1 MPGITL
7 EIARTHLN
15 AWLEAELACTTNQSY
30 TIGSRTL
37 TRADLAEIRNT
48 IKYWAGIVTKLEA
61 ARKYGGRNRTMRI
74 MPRDL

>member
-7 EIARTHLN
+7 EIAQKHLD

-48 IKYWAGIVTKLEA
+48 IKYWAGIVTRLEA

>member
-1 MPGITL
+1 MAGITL
-7 EIARTHLN
+7 ETAKRYLDE
-15 AWLEAELACTTNQSY
+15 WLEAELACATGQSY

-48 IKYWAGIVTKLEA
+48 IKYWEGKVAKLEA
-61 ARKYGGRNRTMRI
+61 AKRYGGRNRTMRI

>member
-7 EIARTHLN
+7 EIAQKHLD

-61 ARKYGGRNRTMRI
+61 AKKYGGRNRTMRI

>member
-7 EIARTHLN
+7 EIAQKHLD

-48 IKYWAGIVTKLEA
+48 IKYWAEIVTKLEA

>member
-7 EIARTHLN
+7 EIAQKHLD

-37 TRADLAEIRNT
+37 TLERSS
-48 IKYWAGIVTKLEA
+48 AGAT
-61 ARKYGGRNRTMRI
+61 G
-74 MPRDL
+74 

>member
-7 EIARTHLN
+7 EIAQKHLD

-61 ARKYGGRNRTMRI
+61 ARKFGGRNRTMRI

>member
-7 EIARTHLN
+7 EIAQKHLD

-61 ARKYGGRNRTMRI
+61 ARKYGGRNRTIRI

>member
-37 TRADLAEIRNT
+37 TRADLTEIGER
-48 IKYWAGIVTKLEA
+48 IKYWAGVVDKLETA
-61 ARKYGGRNRTMRI
+61 QKCGGRNRVKRI

>member
-7 EIARTHLN
+7 EIAQKHLD

-48 IKYWAGIVTKLEA
+48 IKYWAGMVTKLEA
-61 ARKYGGRNRTMRI
+61 AKKYGGRNRTMRI

>member
-61 ARKYGGRNRTMRI
+61 ARKYGGRNRTIRI